1 MKFSEIISLIVV
13 VAFLF
18 LVGLGA
24 WFFCRLGGWL
34 AGLGGGIVLFFTL
47 GTMMHKV
54 FDLLN
59 RRSKSL
65 KENKGE
71 GVAH

>member
-1 MKFSEIISLIVV
+1 MKLSEIVSLIAV
-13 VAFLF
+13 VAFF
-18 LVGLGA
+18 CLVGLVA
-24 WFFCRLGGWL
+24 LFCYRMGGWL
-34 AGLGGGIVLFFTL
+34 AGLGGGVVLFFVL

-65 KENKGE
+65 KEAKCDKS
-71 GVAH
+71 